1 VTVADCETLP
11 PAPEQ
16 FSVNVPVLVNTPVDW
31 LPLVPLAPD
40 HAPEAVQLL
49 AAVDDQVSVEL
60 APLAMVCG
68 VAVIVIVGTA
78 ATVTVADWKALPP
91 VPVQLN
97 ENVPVL
103 ASAPVDCEPLVAL
116 VPDHAPD
123 AVQVSA
129 LVDDQVSV
137 EDPPLATEVG
147 FAASDTVGAGGG
159 GGVPETATVAEALVI
174 PPAPVQIRE

>member
-16 FSVNVPVLVNTPVDW
+16 FSVNVLVAVKGPVDW
-31 LPLVPLAPD
+31 VPPVTLVPDHVPD
-40 HAPEAVQLL
+40 AVQLSAL
-49 AAVDDQVSVEL
+49 VADQVSVEL

-68 VAVIVIVGTA
+68 VATIVIVGTA
-78 ATVTVADWKALPP
+78 ATVTVADWKAPPP

-97 ENVPVL
+97 ENVPAL
-103 ASAPVDCEPLVAL
+103 ATAPVDCEPLVAL
-116 VPDHAPD
+116 APDHAPD

-147 FAASDTVGAGGG
+147 FTASDTVGARGG
-159 GGVPETATVAEALVI
+159 GGVPETVTVAEALVI